1 MRGSNKFPGGT
12 SKSCIF
18 ALFLKRC
25 TSTEEANR
33 GSCGFFFFFHFNVRF
48 QPTRSLSLWPRQE
61 LPSHVSSSRSSTAP
75 DSGDGNRG
83 RCVSARLRSSLR
95 LLFRSGSGLVST
107 AAATTLLSGRKTFKL
122 SPSPPPR
129 AVFGLLITL
138 TPRLNVPRSADDL
151 G

>member
-1 MRGSNKFPGGT
+1 MRGSNKFPSGT
-12 SKSCIF
+12 SKSCISCIISE
-18 ALFLKRC
+18 ALHFHG
-25 TSTEEANR
+25 
-33 GSCGFFFFFHFNVRF
+33 GSKPRLLRLFFFHFNLRF

-95 LLFRSGSGLVST
+95 LLFRSGSGVVST

-122 SPSPPPR
+122 SPSPPPG